1 MALMD
6 LGRISIDGGTQ
17 TRAALNEP
25 AVAEYADAL
34 REGVKLPPVVV
45 FFDGSAHWLADGFH
59 RFFAHKAARKASI
72 NVDVREG
79 SRRDA
84 VLFSVGANATHG
96 LRRTNED
103 KRRAVKTM
111 LDDAEWSQWPDR
123 EIARQCGVGHPLVA
137 ALRNPEVAAKQ
148 KAAKSGKVE
157 SDSSAPPVDN
167 SAAEAAEG
175 ADSSNEEAEKAGPTY
190 TPENYALDE
199 ADDAINILSE
209 ENDELRA
216 RLAVGLMD
224 GTDEEKREA
233 ADTIADLRQQVKTLT
248 AENAALKASRNH
260 YQAEASELR
269 KQIKM
274 NERELKK
281 ARAAA

>member
-1 MALMD
+1 MSLMD
-6 LGRISIDGGTQ
+6 LSRLSIDGGTQ
-17 TRAALNEP
+17 TRAALNE
-25 AVAEYADAL
+25 AVVTEYADAL
-34 REGVKLPPVVV
+34 REGVKLPAVTV

-59 RFFAHKAARKASI
+59 RYFAHKNARKASI
-72 NVDVREG
+72 NVDIREG
-79 SRRDA
+79 SKRDA
-84 VLFSVGANATHG
+84 VLYSVGANSTHG

-148 KAAKSGKVE
+148 KAAKAAKVE
-157 SDSSAPPVDN
+157 SDSSNTPVDN
-167 SAAEAAEG
+167 SAEVESVIAH
-175 ADSSNEEAEKAGPTY
+175 SPNEEAEKAGPADA
-190 TPENYALDE
+190 PENYASDE
-199 ADDAINILSE
+199 ADDAISILSD

-224 GTDEEKREA
+224 GTDEEKQEA
-233 ADTIADLRQQVKTLT
+233 ADTIADLRQQLKTLT
-248 AENAALKASRNH
+248 AENAALRASRDH
-260 YQAEASELR
+260 YQSEASQLR

-274 NERELKK
+274 NEKELKR
-281 ARAAA
+281 ARAVA

>member
-1 MALMD
+1 MSLMD
-6 LGRISIDGGTQ
+6 LNRISIDGGTQ
-17 TRAALNEP
+17 TRVALNEP

-59 RFFAHKAARKASI
+59 RFHAHKAARKGAI
-72 NVDVREG
+72 NVDIKPG
-79 SRRDA
+79 TRRDA
-84 VLFSVGANATHG
+84 VLYSVGANSTHG

-111 LDDAEWSQWPDR
+111 LDDAEWSTWSDH
-123 EIARQCGVGHPLVA
+123 EIARQCGVSQPFVSGMRKP
-137 ALRNPEVAAKQ
+137 
-148 KAAKSGKVE
+148 KAITVIT
-157 SDSSAPPVDN
+157 PTPVDN
-167 SAAEAAEG
+167 SEEVVTVTALQTAEAAEDVI
-175 ADSSNEEAEKAGPTY
+175 ADEPAETVAANEEG
-190 TPENYALDE
+190 
-199 ADDAINILSE
+199 DDAVAILAQ

-224 GTDEEKREA
+224 GTDEEKQEA

-269 KQIKM
+269 RQIKM
-274 NERELKK
+274 NEKELKR

>member
-1 MALMD
+1 MSLMD
-6 LGRISIDGGTQ
+6 LNRISIDGGTQ
-17 TRAALNEP
+17 TRVALNEP

-72 NVDVREG
+72 NVDIREG

-84 VLFSVGANATHG
+84 VLYSVGANATHG

-111 LDDAEWSQWPDR
+111 LDDSEWSQWSDR
-123 EIARQCGVGHPLVA
+123 EIARQCGVSNNFVSTIRTPKA
-137 ALRNPEVAAKQ
+137 KAEVAD
-148 KAAKSGKVE
+148 KVS
-157 SDSSAPPVDN
+157 SDDTHPPVDN
-167 SAAEAAEG
+167 SAAEAAKG
-175 ADSSNEEAEKAGPTY
+175 ADSSNEEAEKAGATY

-274 NERELKK
+274 NEKELKR